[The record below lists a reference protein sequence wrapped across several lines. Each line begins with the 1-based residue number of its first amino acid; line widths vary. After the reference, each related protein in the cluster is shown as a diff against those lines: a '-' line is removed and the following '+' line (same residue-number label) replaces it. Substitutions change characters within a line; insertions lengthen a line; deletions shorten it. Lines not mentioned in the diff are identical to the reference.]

1 VDRAG
6 TGQRE
11 AAAILGRFA
20 LGGPGEAGH
29 EDRRGVGLGQRGRVE
44 GRGPPGRVQD
54 GGGTRTPHPP
64 RVRQAGGRRGAR
76 TAPGRLPRRARLGA
90 MAAGPRE
97 LCVPGRRGGRP
108 TRARQSVGDRPR
120 ACRRPGAPRAT
131 VGPRS
136 ARQRGRRHRDASGAA
151 GPAPGRGPTRAAGA
165 GGAAPP
171 RGWARPGAARPPGRR
186 GHRPHPAH
194 GRR

>member
-1 VDRAG
+1 MLTDPVPLRLGVFRTSSTARAARPGGASHRRIRRSPPQGQGRHTAGPVPGVGGRGPGRHGAEGGGGDPG
-6 TGQRE
+6 TVC
-11 AAAILGRFA
+11 
-20 LGGPGEAGH
+20 PGEAGH

-97 LCVPGRRGGRP
+97 LCVPGRRGGAAHAGTTKRGGSP
-108 TRARQSVGDRPR
+108 ARMPAAWRTTRHGWAQE
-120 ACRRPGAPRAT
+120 
-131 VGPRS
+131 
-136 ARQRGRRHRDASGAA
+136 
-151 GPAPGRGPTRAAGA
+151 RAAEGQA
-165 GGAAPP
+165 S
-171 RGWARPGAARPPGRR
+171 
-186 GHRPHPAH
+186 
-194 GRR
+194 